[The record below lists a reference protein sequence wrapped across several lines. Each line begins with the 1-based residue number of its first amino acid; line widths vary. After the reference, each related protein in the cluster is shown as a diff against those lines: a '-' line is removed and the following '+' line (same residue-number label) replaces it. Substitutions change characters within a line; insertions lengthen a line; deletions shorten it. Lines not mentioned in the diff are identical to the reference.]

1 VETAAR
7 LVSGTRLSILEVS
20 LAVGLD
26 SPSYLAR
33 LFKRHLGLTPSDL
46 RKPR

>member
-1 VETAAR
+1 METAAR
-7 LVSGTRLSILEVS
+7 LVSCTSLSILEVS

-33 LFKRHLGLTPSDL
+33 LFKRYLNLTPSEL
-46 RKPR
+46 RRTR